1 MRTILSLF
9 VVLCAS
15 AAASAQQPSPSP
27 NKPQVK
33 RQCCIHRSPRRAPGA
48 ATTTNTP
55 APSTPASLDFFVG
68 EAKVDVK
75 KDETVVR
82 LAMAQHGSVLIELPA
97 NDGPRYIIPGDPE
110 MATVDEKALER
121 NKRAIVV
128 RPGALFISPP
138 SNRKAH
144 SPAATVTV
152 QMRSGLVVTFLFY
165 PVEDLAQNV
174 HRCVLIYNRDEV
186 VARRRAAG
194 LPVNLDTTTNT
205 PERRNETGQ
214 SAAPIS
220 ISVETSEDGKAPD
233 RELSENASIT
243 IQFDKDPKPKTQTND
258 KAAPPPATADT
269 ARPIAE
275 NIGKT
280 NERVNAD
287 VLEALT
293 RAIKKPKQ
301 FKGWTKPTHGIS
313 LATLQQ
319 ANPKDDFRIVL
330 IAVKNTSAEAL
341 KISPGSP
348 DLSLEMLDD
357 QGKAI
362 NVQSIKKLHTEASET
377 SGAIPAGS
385 TAYYAVAFAS
395 PVLSVHQQVKVVV
408 GQTNAADEPASIT
421 LTSGER

>member
-1 MRTILSLF
+1 MKIILPLLGL
-9 VVLCAS
+9 LCAS
-15 AAASAQQPSPSP
+15 MAASAQEPVPSPT
-27 NKPQVK
+27 KPQAP
-33 RQCCIHRSPRRAPGA
+33 RQCCIHRLPRRAAGA
-48 ATTTNTP
+48 RTNTP

-68 EAKVDVK
+68 EAKVDVT

-128 RPGALFISPP
+128 RPGSLFISSP

-144 SPAATVTV
+144 APAATVTV

-174 HRCVLIYNRDEV
+174 HRCVLSYNRDEV

-194 LPVNLDTTTNT
+194 LPVNLDNKEQGGEKTTV
-205 PERRNETGQ
+205 Q

-233 RELSENASIT
+233 RELSEKPSIT
-243 IQFDKDPKPKTQTND
+243 IQFDKDPKPKTETNE
-258 KAAPPPATADT
+258 KPAPPPTTADP

-275 NIGKT
+275 NISRS
-280 NERVNAD
+280 NERVHAD

-362 NVQSIKKLHTEASET
+362 NVQSIKKLRTEASAA
-377 SGAIPAGS
+377 SGAIPAGT
-385 TAYYAVAFAS
+385 TAYYAIAFAS
-395 PVLSVHQQVKVVV
+395 PVLGVHQQVKVVV

-421 LTSGER
+421 LPNGGQ

>member
-1 MRTILSLF
+1 MKFILSLT
-9 VVLCAS
+9 VLLCAS
-15 AAASAQQPSPSP
+15 VGLFAQQPTPTTS
-27 NKPQVK
+27 KPIVQRRCCGQRFPK
-33 RQCCIHRSPRRAPGA
+33 RVVTATPPPQPTQAAP
-48 ATTTNTP
+48 
-55 APSTPASLDFFVG
+55 DFFVG
-68 EAKVDVK
+68 DAKVDVTK
-75 KDETVVR
+75 EETVVR

-128 RPGALFISPP
+128 RPGSLFISPP
-138 SNRKAH
+138 TNRKAH
-144 SPAATVTV
+144 APAATVTV

-174 HRCVLIYNRDEV
+174 HRCVLSYNRDEV

-205 PERRNETGQ
+205 SERRNETGQ

-220 ISVETSEDGKAPD
+220 ISVEVSEDGKAPD
-233 RELSENASIT
+233 RDLSEKPSIT
-243 IQFDKDPKPKTQTND
+243 IQSDKDPKPKTEAND
-258 KAAPPPATADT
+258 RAAPPPAPADT

-275 NIGKT
+275 NIGRT

-287 VLEALT
+287 VLQALT

-330 IAVKNTSAEAL
+330 IAVKNTSSEAL

-362 NVQSIKKLHTEASET
+362 NVQSIKKLHTEASEA
-377 SGAIPAGS
+377 SGAIPPGT
-385 TAYYAVAFAS
+385 TAYYAIAFAS
-395 PVLSVHQQVKVVV
+395 PVLNVHQQVKVVV

-421 LTSGER
+421 LSNGER